1 MKTWDKLY
9 IDGAW
14 VAPAGTKQI
23 DVINAATEEV
33 MGRIP
38 EGAAAD
44 ADAAIGAARAAF
56 DGWAATPPVKRGEYL
71 AAIQAA
77 LKLQAEDFA
86 RTITGEVGVPFKLAQ
101 RMMVGMPVNTFG
113 MYAKLAA
120 EFEFEKVVGNSIIVR
135 EPVGVVGCI
144 TPWNYPLHQVAL
156 KVAAALAAG
165 CTVVLKPSEVAP
177 LNAFMLAEII
187 HAVGLPKGV
196 FNLVSG
202 YGPVVGEALARSP
215 DVDMVSFTGSTRAGK
230 RVSELA
236 AGTIKRVALELGG
249 KSAALILDDADF
261 PSAVKA
267 TVSYCYL
274 NSGQTCA
281 ATTRML
287 VPESKYEE
295 AATIAAE
302 VAKGFTVGDPMG
314 TANLGPLI
322 SDVQRDRVRGYIRK
336 GIEEGAQLLAGG
348 PEAPEGQPRGYFVRP
363 TVFGKVTSSMTIA
376 KEEIFG
382 PVLSILTYKDEDDAV
397 RMANDS
403 VYGLAG
409 TVWSKDEVRAQRVA
423 RRIRSGQIDINGG
436 TFNPLAPFGGYKQSG
451 NGRESGV
458 YGLEEFLEYKAMQL
472 RPPKAA

>member
-1 MKTWDKLY
+1 MKICDKLY
-9 IDGAW
+9 INGAW
-14 VAPAGTKQI
+14 IGAAGGATI

-38 EGAAAD
+38 AGTAAD
-44 ADAAIGAARAAF
+44 ADAAVAAARAAF
-56 DGWAATPPVKRGEYL
+56 EGWSTTSAAKRGEYL
-71 AAIQAA
+71 TAIQAGIKA
-77 LKLQAEDFA
+77 RADEFA

-101 RMMVGMPVNTFG
+101 RVMVGNPVNTFG

-120 EFEFEKVVGNSIIVR
+120 EFEFESAVGNSLIVR
-135 EPVGVVGCI
+135 EPVGVVAAI
-144 TPWNYPLHQVAL
+144 TPWNFPLHQIAL

-187 HAVGLPKGV
+187 DGVGLPKGV

-202 YGPVVGEALARSP
+202 TGPVVGEALVRSA

-236 AGTIKRVALELGG
+236 AETVKRVALELGG
-249 KSAALILDDADF
+249 KSAAIVLDDADLAT
-261 PSAVKA
+261 AVKA

-287 VPESKYEE
+287 VPESRYDE
-295 AATIAAE
+295 AAAIATQA
-302 VAKGFTVGDPMG
+302 AAAFTVGDPMG
-314 TANLGPLI
+314 DARLGPLI
-322 SDVQRDRVRGYIRK
+322 SEVQRDRVRAYIRK
-336 GIEEGAQLLAGG
+336 GIEEGAQLLTGG
-348 PEAPEGQPRGYFVRP
+348 PEAPDGQPKGYFVKP
-363 TVFGKVTSSMTIA
+363 TVFGKVDSSMTIA
-376 KEEIFG
+376 REEIFG

-397 RMANDS
+397 RIANDS

-409 TVWSKDEVRAQRVA
+409 TIWSKDEERAKRVA
-423 RRIRSGQIDINGG
+423 RRVRAGQIDINGG
-436 TFNPLAPFGGYKQSG
+436 PFNPLAPFGGFKQSG
-451 NGRESGV
+451 RGRESGV
-458 YGLEEFLEYKAMQL
+458 YGLEEFLEYKSLQL
-472 RPPKAA
+472 RPAKAA